1 MNNLLTLEEVAT
13 RLRVKVKTV
22 RAWLQRGRL
31 RGIKAGRL
39 WRVPTD
45 ALEAFVKES
54 TEHPMHVVKGHEEDL
69 DAINEALAD
78 TDRQ

>member
-1 MNNLLTLEEVAT
+1 MTDLLTLEEVAT

-39 WRVPTD
+39 WRGPTD

-54 TEHPMHVVKGHEEDL
+54 TEHPMRVVKGQDE
-69 DAINEALAD
+69 
-78 TDRQ
+78 

>member
-1 MNNLLTLEEVAT
+1 MTDLLTLEEVAT

-54 TEHPMHVVKGHEEDL
+54 TEHPMRVVKGQDE
-69 DAINEALAD
+69 
-78 TDRQ
+78 